1 MKLPEIKNQ
10 EEFKKRPNSGAPRLN
25 TQKRAIDRRV
35 RPPQIQTTDM
45 DHQFQFTHVRYK
57 IPILPQTAMSN
68 ESQPIMLE
76 HHHLSAPLRQSI
88 GNDNQSIGSVVSS
101 LSDRSAI
108 RGAPVQ
114 IISP

>member
-1 MKLPEIKNQ
+1 MKLPEIKKQ
-10 EEFKKRPNSGAPRLN
+10 EEFKKRLNSGAPRLN

-45 DHQFQFTHVRYK
+45 DHQFYTHVRYK

>member
-1 MKLPEIKNQ
+1 MRLPEIKKQ
-10 EEFKKRPNSGAPRLN
+10 EDFKKKLNSGAPRLN
-25 TQKRAIDRRV
+25 TQKRAIDRRA

-45 DHQFQFTHVRYK
+45 DHQVQFTHVRYK
-57 IPILPQTAMSN
+57 IPIPPQTTVSN

-76 HHHLSAPLRQSI
+76 RHHLSAPLRQSI
-88 GNDNQSIGSVVSS
+88 GNDNQSVGSVISS
-101 LSDRSAI
+101 LSDRSVS

>member
-1 MKLPEIKNQ
+1 MRLPEIKKQ
-10 EEFKKRPNSGAPRLN
+10 EDFKKKLNSGAPRLN
-25 TQKRAIDRRV
+25 TQKRAIDRRA

-45 DHQFQFTHVRYK
+45 DHQVQFTHVRYK
-57 IPILPQTAMSN
+57 IPIHPQTTVSN

-76 HHHLSAPLRQSI
+76 RHHLSAPLRQSI
-88 GNDNQSIGSVVSS
+88 GNDNQSVGSVVSS
-101 LSDRSAI
+101 LSDRSVS